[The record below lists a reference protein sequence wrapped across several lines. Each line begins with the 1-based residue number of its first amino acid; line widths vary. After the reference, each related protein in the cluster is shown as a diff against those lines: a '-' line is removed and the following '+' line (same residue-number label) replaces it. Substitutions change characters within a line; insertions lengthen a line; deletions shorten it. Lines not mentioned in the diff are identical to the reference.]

1 MAMQDPRIEQLARV
15 LVQYSVRVSE
25 GERVLIEATDVPTEI
40 VEALIDQVAQRGGL
54 PVVSLKS
61 NRILRR
67 LYGVGS
73 EALMTLHGEV
83 ERFRMEKMDVYI
95 GVRGFT
101 NMHELGDVGADGM
114 QLYQKHWFHPVHMDY
129 RVPKTRWVVL
139 RWPTPAMAQAA
150 SMSTQAFEDFYF
162 EVCTLDYERMSVAMN
177 PLKELMDRTDRVH
190 IKGPGDTDLRFSID
204 GIHAVKCDGA
214 YNIPDGEVYTAPVR
228 DSVEG
233 VIAYNTPTH
242 YQGTTF
248 TDVRLTFQGGKIVG
262 ATSSDTERVNQIL
275 DTDEGSRHV
284 GEFAIGCNP
293 FITRA
298 MKDTLFDE
306 KIAGSFHFTPG
317 AAYDDCDNGNRSA
330 VHWDM
335 VVIQTAEYG
344 GGEIWFDDVLVRKN
358 GLFVP
363 PELQGLNPDNL
374 KGA

>member
-1 MAMQDPRIEQLARV
+1 MRDPRIEQLARV
-15 LVQYSVRVSE
+15 LVQYSTHVAE
-25 GERVLIEATDVPTEI
+25 GEKVLIEATDVPTEI
-40 VEALIDQVAQRGGL
+40 VESLVDEVAGRGGL
-54 PVVSLKS
+54 PLVSLKS
-61 NRILRR
+61 NRILRK
-67 LYGVGS
+67 LYGLDS
-73 EALMTLHGEV
+73 EPLMSLHGEV
-83 ERFRMEKMDVYI
+83 ERFRMEKMDAYI
-95 GVRGFT
+95 GVRGFH

-114 QLYQKHWFHPVHMDY
+114 QTYQKHWFHPVHMDY

-150 SMSTQAFEDFYF
+150 GMSTEAFEDFYF
-162 EVCTLDYERMSVAMN
+162 DVCTLDYAKMSVAMD
-177 PLKELMDRTDRVH
+177 PLKALMDRTDRVH
-190 IKGPGDTDLRFSID
+190 IKGPGETDLRFSID
-204 GIHAVKCDGA
+204 GIHAVKCDGE
-214 YNIPDGEVYTAPVR
+214 YNIPDGEIYTAPVR

-248 TDVRLTFQGGKIVG
+248 TDVKLTFRGGKIVE
-262 ATSSDTERVNQIL
+262 ATSSDPERINQIL
-275 DTDEGSRHV
+275 DTDEGARHV

-293 FITRA
+293 YITWV

-344 GGEIWFDDVLVRKN
+344 GGEIWFDDVLIRK
-358 GLFVP
+358 GGQFVL
-363 PELQGLNPDNL
+363 PELEGLNPDEL
-374 KGA
+374 KGV